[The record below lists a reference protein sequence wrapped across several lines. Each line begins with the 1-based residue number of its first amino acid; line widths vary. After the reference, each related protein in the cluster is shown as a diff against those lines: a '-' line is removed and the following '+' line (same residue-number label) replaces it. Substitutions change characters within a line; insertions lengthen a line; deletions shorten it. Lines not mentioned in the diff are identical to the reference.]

1 MRAKIRKGLVL
12 LMIMSL
18 IICMIGCTDPAPK
31 PSASDP
37 SEKFESSA
45 VSESSAAQQSS
56 GETSDGDSSD
66 PEVQQVEHQ
75 DGDIY
80 MSDGEQK
87 TLYVD
92 RLERCED
99 WLGKTRAEAGIP
111 DIFTDR
117 VRVEG
122 TIFGFPAYGAAYY
135 LDGKCYQVILYTSN
149 KTVSHDDLY
158 EILVMENGQPYESFM
173 GAYVEAL
180 GGCVITEYF
189 STGKG
194 TVILESAE
202 ERTYCVLT
210 FTPDQAPEQEMT
222 EGKQALKEIKEGT
235 GYDLTLPEDDYHDL
249 SGGKVEGSEL
259 DWYYLT
265 FTLDSGVRCEV
276 QLVDQVT
283 LEMAEDKVFIFPES
297 GKDQVVKE
305 SDYSMLTDE
314 ENNTGMICWF
324 DFDSAWVITAD
335 AAGTKSVIDYDFL
348 RKIRRQIISAYE
360 QPE

>member
-1 MRAKIRKGLVL
+1 MRARIRKGFVL
-12 LMIMSL
+12 LMTMSL
-18 IICMIGCTDPAPK
+18 IILIMGCTDPAPK
-31 PSASDP
+31 PASMD
-37 SEKFESSA
+37 SSGKFETSVA
-45 VSESSAAQQSS
+45 SESSATEESS
-56 GETSDGDSSD
+56 AREDSDKDSS
-66 PEVQQVEHQ
+66 VQESQQEEHQ

-80 MSDGEQK
+80 MSGDEQ
-87 TLYVD
+87 TLYVE

-99 WLGKTRAEAGIP
+99 WLGKTHTEAGIP
-111 DIFTDR
+111 EEFPDT

-122 TIFGFPAYGAAYY
+122 SVFGFPAYGAAYY
-135 LDGKCYQVILYTSN
+135 LDGKCHKVILYTSN

-210 FTPDQAPEQEMT
+210 FTQDQAPEQEMT

-265 FTLDSGVRCEV
+265 FTLDSGIYCEV
-276 QLVDQVT
+276 QLVDKVT
-283 LEMAEDKVFIFPES
+283 LEIAEEKVFIFPES

-335 AAGTKSVIDYDFL
+335 AAGTRSVIDYDFL

>member
-45 VSESSAAQQSS
+45 VSESSAVQQSS
-56 GETSDGDSSD
+56 GETSDGDSSE
-66 PEVQQVEHQ
+66 PETQQVEHQ

-80 MSDGEQK
+80 MSDGGEQ

-135 LDGKCYQVILYTSN
+135 LDGKCHKVILYTSN

-180 GGCVITEYF
+180 GGCVTHDYF

-194 TVILESAE
+194 TIILESAE

-210 FTPDQAPEQEMT
+210 FTPDQAPEHEPT
-222 EGKQALKEIKEGT
+222 AGELALKEIKEGT
-235 GYDLTLPEDDYHDL
+235 GWDLTLPEDDYHDL
-249 SGGKVEGSEL
+249 FGGKLGGSEL
-259 DWYYLT
+259 NWYYLT
-265 FTLDSGVRCEV
+265 FTLDSGVECEV
-276 QLVDQVT
+276 ELVDDIT
-283 LEMAEDKVFIFPES
+283 PEIAEEKVFAFAQYM
-297 GKDQVVKE
+297 KDQVVSE
-305 SDYSMLTDE
+305 NGYSMVIQE
-314 ENNTGMICWF
+314 GNKTGAIWWM
-324 DFDSAWVITAD
+324 DFQTAWVISVD
-335 AAGTKSVIDYDFL
+335 AADTENVIDYDFL
-348 RKIRRQIISAYE
+348 RKMRRRIISAYE